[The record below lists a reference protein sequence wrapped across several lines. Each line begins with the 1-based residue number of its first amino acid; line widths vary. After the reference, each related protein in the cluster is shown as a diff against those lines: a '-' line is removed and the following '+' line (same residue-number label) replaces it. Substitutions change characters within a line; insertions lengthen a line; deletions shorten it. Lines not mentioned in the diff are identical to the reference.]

1 MKNLKTSIIVASYEP
16 DKKTLQE
23 VLAGIEEEGGLAQT
37 IDEPLKHVAE
47 ALANKAAKQS
57 ALGTGIGI
65 YKTKVALAFNTQVG
79 LAKVAFE
86 PRIPRQTGQNAARY
100 TKNKPF
106 I

>member
-1 MKNLKTSIIVASYEP
+1 MNNLKTSIIIACYDP
-16 DKKTLQE
+16 DEKTLQE

-47 ALANKAAKQS
+47 ALADKAAKQS

-65 YKTKVALAFNTQVG
+65 CKTKVALAFNTQVG
-79 LAKVAFE
+79 LAKIAFD
-86 PRIPRQTGQNAARY
+86 PKTPRQTGQNATRY